1 MSQQLSRRRFL
12 GHVGIAGLGI
22 AGLSA
27 CDVSTDTGNEGDNA
41 DDLGFRADDIPD
53 GEGIPEDDIS
63 IGWMDSGDLKAM
75 FEEPFFAAY
84 QEKYPNITVDY
95 QPSSWDVINEAIPV
109 AVRNDS
115 APDVFAIPNNV
126 PVQVAVNDGWVKP
139 IDDVVPNFDDF
150 AAGFPEGSF
159 IEGVHVFEGKTYAW
173 PMNSSKRDHNML
185 FFHPPY
191 LGEAGFNPREERLT
205 WSTFREAATK
215 ITQNGNGDYYGWLL
229 SADEIS
235 DFALVLAMN
244 AGATIMGSYGGAF
257 RGLDLTTGEF
267 TSSAPEVIEAFELIL
282 AMKDEKV
289 IFPGTAG
296 LDDATS
302 RARFPEK
309 IAGLFFDGPW
319 AIPQWPEIDPDFEFD
334 IAMAPTGDDGQ
345 AHTVGFWE
353 TGANFAFVAASTQND
368 AVIGDMFTY
377 LGSVEGQANIVV
389 ASQGNLASVIPEANE
404 RASES
409 AELDANAVK
418 AQDVANE
425 GLRQA
430 PDPRVRNPDV
440 SQVILEMVPPS
451 PDFKFEIGQG
461 IFTGQMDAA
470 SALKSYDDAQNKAL
484 DDAIAAAQGKGA
496 SVSRADFVF
505 PNWDIAEDYAPELY
519 DEL

>member
-1 MSQQLSRRRFL
+1 MGAF
-12 GHVGIAGLGI
+12 GLGVV
-22 AGLSA
+22 GLSA
-27 CDVSTDTGNEGDNA
+27 CDVSTDTGNDADNSDA
-41 DDLGFRADDIPD
+41 LGFSADDIPD
-53 GEGIPEDDIS
+53 GENIPEGDIT

-84 QEKYPNITVDY
+84 EEKYPNITIDY
-95 QPSSWDVINEAIPV
+95 QPSSWEVINESIPV

-139 IDDVVPNFDDF
+139 IEDVVPNWDDF

-159 IEGVHVFEGKTYAW
+159 IEGVHVFGGKTYTW

-191 LGEAGFNPREERLT
+191 LEEAGFNPREERLT
-205 WSTFREAATK
+205 WSTFREAAKK
-215 ITQNGNGDYYGWLL
+215 ITANGGGDYYGWLL

-235 DFALVLAMN
+235 DFALLLAVNAGLPVLA
-244 AGATIMGSYGGAF
+244 SYGGGNF
-257 RGLDLTTGEF
+257 RGLDLNTGEF
-267 TSSAPEVIEAFELIL
+267 STSAPEMVEAFELIL
-282 AMKDEKV
+282 AMKDDKS

-296 LDDATS
+296 LDDANS

-309 IAGLFFDGPW
+309 IAGMFFDGPW
-319 AIPQWPEIDPDFEFD
+319 AIPAWPEIDPDFEFD
-334 IAMAPTGDDGQ
+334 IAMAPTGDDGVV
-345 AHTVGFWE
+345 HTVGFWE
-353 TGANFAFVAASTQND
+353 QGANQAFVAASTEND
-368 AVIGDMFTY
+368 AVVGDMFAY
-377 LGSVEGQANIVV
+377 LGSAAGQMNIVV

-409 AELDANAVK
+409 SELDQNAVK
-418 AQDVANE
+418 AQDIATE

-440 SQVILEMVPPS
+440 SQVILELVPAS
-451 PDFKFEIGQG
+451 PDFKREIGQG
-461 IFTGQMDAA
+461 IFTGQMDVVD
-470 SALKSYDDAQNKAL
+470 ALKAYDAAQNKAL
-484 DDAIAAAQGKGA
+484 DDAIKAAQGKGA
-496 SVSRADFVF
+496 NVSRDDFVF
-505 PNWDIAEDYAPELY
+505 SNWDPAEDYTAEKY